1 MDKVLAIFT
10 NAGFSI
16 AAICVCLCMLFS
28 YFLKSRKDKMELK
41 SKYFI
46 LDLSSIIIVSIIEII
61 YVVYYVD
68 VGTSG
73 KLAVFLYQLY
83 FVILLFVTFFSWAFV
98 ITYRISISNNSE
110 KLSKIK
116 FVFYLIILFI
126 QVIIAVLI
134 FTSPVKIYTNYGLY
148 TFDSTAITVTLFYVF
163 FSTSLFVLLLY
174 FRNSSITRKDL
185 YPAAASLVV
194 VVLLLAQRL
203 ITGLDINIETF
214 QFTIFALGIFFTI
227 ENQDYFLIEMAQQ
240 KQDAAQNA
248 TESQKEFLENISH
261 QIRTPMNTIMGLDQL
276 LLIEDDFSKEKILE
290 DVKSINESSKALVSL
305 INNIN
310 DYSYLVSSNE
320 ELDEQ
325 EYNLNEFLIVLSD
338 SIKAKITNDDLKFE
352 FIMGGDLPKTVIG
365 DSQKLSK
372 ILLNVTG
379 NIIRNAD
386 SGIIFLTVNCIS
398 KENDFCIL
406 EFIVNTTGIHT
417 NKEII
422 STATEDTKDIS
433 VEELMNSDALGSMV
447 VKNLVDVLNANLR
460 LTGEDGKNGY
470 VLSLKQK
477 LVNEN
482 TKNKVEEKVETP
494 KEEQEGGVSN
504 A

>member
-163 FSTSLFVLLLY
+163 FSTSLFVLLEKTY
-174 FRNSSITRKDL
+174 IH
-185 YPAAASLVV
+185 
-194 VVLLLAQRL
+194 LLLL
-203 ITGLDINIETF
+203 
-214 QFTIFALGIFFTI
+214 
-227 ENQDYFLIEMAQQ
+227 
-240 KQDAAQNA
+240 
-248 TESQKEFLENISH
+248 
-261 QIRTPMNTIMGLDQL
+261 
-276 LLIEDDFSKEKILE
+276 
-290 DVKSINESSKALVSL
+290 
-305 INNIN
+305 
-310 DYSYLVSSNE
+310 
-320 ELDEQ
+320 
-325 EYNLNEFLIVLSD
+325 
-338 SIKAKITNDDLKFE
+338 
-352 FIMGGDLPKTVIG
+352 
-365 DSQKLSK
+365 
-372 ILLNVTG
+372 
-379 NIIRNAD
+379 
-386 SGIIFLTVNCIS
+386 
-398 KENDFCIL
+398 
-406 EFIVNTTGIHT
+406 
-417 NKEII
+417 
-422 STATEDTKDIS
+422 
-433 VEELMNSDALGSMV
+433 
-447 VKNLVDVLNANLR
+447 
-460 LTGEDGKNGY
+460 
-470 VLSLKQK
+470 
-477 LVNEN
+477 
-482 TKNKVEEKVETP
+482 
-494 KEEQEGGVSN
+494 
-504 A
+504 